1 MAMEKLTLVCPIRGV
16 LKATK
21 RSKDGLSPSEEYA
34 RVEAIK
40 YLIKQGYPKENFK
53 IEAVIKKF
61 GNSGRNSFRA
71 DFIVLDKPI
80 SSISNDIDELLKHAL
95 LLCEVKKNNNNF
107 DYVKNTQVKPMLDF
121 ALQQKVIGLY
131 WDNIEQRIFW
141 QEWIDGKKEFREG
154 ALALLPK
161 FGMHVNVKP
170 ITIEDT
176 KPSDSLLDVFGRI
189 EDILHQASIDPEQ
202 RYEVI
207 LQLILAKLFDEHGH
221 YGSVNPLEIQDYK
234 LLGYKDDTA
243 LEKFNAILGRAI
255 TYYEKH
261 LPKRISPQINVK
273 PAVLTDILKILAPIK
288 LTASKRNVVQTFY
301 MKFAK
306 DLYRWDLAQ
315 FFTPTT
321 VTDFIIDVLNP
332 QFGEHIKDPA
342 CGSADFLTAAFHKG
356 RVFDPNYADCI
367 WGADNSLNAVQVSVL
382 NMLLNG
388 DGKTHISHED
398 SLENVNKY
406 KDKFDILVCN
416 PPFGTRIIEKRKEI
430 LNLFDLGH
438 NWVLDSKNKKLQ
450 KTIETLK
457 SQEAGIL
464 FIEVCIKQTKPGGR
478 IAIILPNGYLGNR
491 SMKYQIIREYMLR
504 FCKIVSICSF
514 PRFTFK
520 TSGADVSASVVFLE
534 KRETPLTN
542 SSDDA
547 DYDFNVEMIQNVG
560 WDVGNK
566 RAEPVYRR
574 NEEDGSFIINNNGE
588 RIIDADFDLALEDLR
603 NSDVAIQSPWL
614 LANDSH
620 TGEGWSVSIGDVLK
634 DETLTLDPKR
644 YCSKYYNLREE
655 IKSQKHV
662 RLGDIV
668 EVIPQLKKADGK
680 SVAVDSR
687 KKYKYIEIQDIG
699 YGEYRSVEYR
709 GWELPDRAKHFAE
722 PGDLYI
728 GSIWGSVQKWCLIGP
743 EADNYVVTNGC
754 YRLRVIPGKENYL
767 LDLIVTLS
775 TELYATQMRALARG
789 SDGLAEVAEVDLI
802 NVLIPVIEDKE
813 RRELIQPFVDNLL
826 SGKQSLKNL
835 IETMVENKDIE
846 VPSPPKRPNH
856 TVLV

>member
-1 MAMEKLTLVCPIRGV
+1 MATEKLTLICPIRGI

-21 RSKDGLSPSEEYA
+21 KSKDGLNPTEEYA

-71 DFIVLDKPI
+71 DFIVLDSPVSTI
-80 SSISNDIDELLKHAL
+80 TDTIDELLKHAV
-95 LLCEVKKNNNNF
+95 LLCEVKKNNHNY

-121 ALQQKVIGLY
+121 ASQQKAVGLY

-141 QEWIDGKKEFREG
+141 QEWIEGNKEYREG
-154 ALALLPK
+154 PLSLVPK
-161 FGMHVNVKP
+161 FGSKINVKP
-170 ITIEDT
+170 LTLGDT
-176 KPSDSLLDVFGRI
+176 KPSDSLIEVFGRI
-189 EDILHQASIDPEQ
+189 EDILHKASIDPEQ

-221 YGSVNPLEIQDYK
+221 YGNLSPLDIQDFT
-234 LLGYKDDTA
+234 LLGYKEEVA
-243 LEKFNAILGRAI
+243 LDKFNLVLARAV

-261 LPKRISPQINVK
+261 LPKKINDNLNVK
-273 PAVLTDILKILAPIK
+273 PSVLTDILKILAPIK

-342 CGSADFLTAAFHKG
+342 CGSADFLTAAFHRG
-356 RVFDPNYADCI
+356 RKFDPNYADSI
-367 WGADNSLNAVQVSVL
+367 WGADNSLNAVQVSIL

-388 DGKTHISHED
+388 DGKTHILHED
-398 SLENVNKY
+398 SLETVNKY

-416 PPFGTRIIEKRKEI
+416 PPFGTRIIEKRKSI
-430 LNLFDLGH
+430 LSLFDLGH
-438 NWVLDSKNKKLQ
+438 EWVLDPSNNQLKKSD
-450 KTIETLK
+450 TTSS
-457 SQEAGIL
+457 SQEAGML
-464 FIEVCIKQTKPGGR
+464 FVEVCIKQTKPGGR

-491 SMKYQIIREYMLR
+491 SLKYHVLREFMLR
-504 FCKIVSICSF
+504 HCKIVSICSF

-534 KRETPLTN
+534 KRTSPLMN
-542 SSDDA
+542 SRNDD
-547 DYDFNVEMIQNVG
+547 DYEFNVEMIQNVG
-560 WDVGNK
+560 WEVGNK
-566 RAEPVYRR
+566 RAEPVYKR
-574 NEEDGSFIINNNGE
+574 NEEDGSFIINNEGE
-588 RIIDADFDLALEDLR
+588 RIIDADFDFAIDDLR
-603 NSDVAIQSPWL
+603 NSSVSLQSPWL
-614 LANDSH
+614 LTSDTH
-620 TGEGWSVSIGDVLK
+620 TGEGWSVSIKDVLK
-634 DETLTLDPKR
+634 DQSLTFDPKR
-644 YCSKYYNLREE
+644 YCSKIYTLRKE
-655 IKSQKHV
+655 ICSSEYLK
-662 RLGDIV
+662 LGEIV
-668 EVIPQLKKADGK
+668 EVIPQLKNSKGN
-680 SVAVDSR
+680 SISIDSR

-699 YGEYRSVEYR
+699 YGEYRGTEYR

-728 GSIWGSVQKWCLIGP
+728 GSIWGSVSKWCLVGP

-754 YRLRVIPGKENYL
+754 YRLRVLPQMKEYL
-767 LDLIVTLS
+767 LDLIVALS
-775 TELYATQMRALARG
+775 TELYATQMRAFARG
-789 SDGLAEVAEVDLI
+789 SDGLAEVAEVDLKE
-802 NVLIPVIEDKE
+802 VLIPIISDST
-813 RRELIQPFVDNLL
+813 RRKQIQPFVDNLL
-826 SGKQSLKNL
+826 RGKQSLKSM
-835 IETMVENKDIE
+835 IETMVDNNELD
-846 VPSPPKRPNH
+846 VPVPPKRPNH